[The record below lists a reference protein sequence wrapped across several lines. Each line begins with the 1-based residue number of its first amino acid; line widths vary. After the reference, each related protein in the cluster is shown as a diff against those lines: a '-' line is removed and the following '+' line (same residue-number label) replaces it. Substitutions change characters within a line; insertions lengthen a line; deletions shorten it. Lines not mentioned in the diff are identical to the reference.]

1 MNSIIYST
9 WLSLHRNDCA
19 YYLSDV
25 TSPPI
30 TTVKKKSSLTDS
42 PTPIVTT
49 CSPPYEDISVP
60 TINFSRSPLTSLPTD
75 SMSSSSIDQNH
86 TSSSLTTAKNF
97 LEANKLLATP
107 QRPRDDSGIFISGSF
122 STNKP
127 SNASKHSYDDES
139 GISTSRNTAYN
150 QQLHL
155 SSSMDYSQNEHYD
168 ETNVPVVSTKM
179 LSDSPMDD
187 EQQMKNVQVEFIEA
201 IKTHPDMIP

>member
-1 MNSIIYST
+1 MNGIIYST

-30 TTVKKKSSLTDS
+30 TTVKKKSSLTDTPS
-42 PTPIVTT
+42 PIVTT
-49 CSPPYEDISVP
+49 CGPPYEDISVP

-75 SMSSSSIDQNH
+75 SMSSSSINQNH
-86 TSSSLTTAKNF
+86 ISSSLTTAKNF

-107 QRPRDDSGIFISGSF
+107 QRPRDDSGIFTSGSF

-127 SNASKHSYDDES
+127 SDASKHSYDES
-139 GISTSRNTAYN
+139 EIFTSRNTARK
-150 QQLHL
+150 QQLQL
-155 SSSMDYSQNEHYD
+155 SSSMDCSQNEHYD
-168 ETNVPVVSTKM
+168 ETKLPVMSPKM

-187 EQQMKNVQVEFIEA
+187 EEQMKNIQVEFIEA
-201 IKTHPDMIP
+201 MIP

>member
-9 WLSLHRNDCA
+9 CLSLDRNNSV
-19 YYLSDV
+19 YYLSDG

-30 TTVKKKSSLTDS
+30 TTVKEKVSLTDA

-49 CSPPYEDISVP
+49 CGPPYEDISVP

-86 TSSSLTTAKNF
+86 ISSSLTTAKNF

-107 QRPRDDSGIFISGSF
+107 QRSRDDSGISTSGSF

-127 SNASKHSYDDES
+127 SNASKQSYDES
-139 GISTSRNTAYN
+139 EIFTSRNTAHK
-150 QQLHL
+150 QKLHL
-155 SSSMDYSQNEHYD
+155 SSLVDYSQNEHYD
-168 ETNVPVVSTKM
+168 ETKVPVMSPKM
-179 LSDSPMDD
+179 LSDFPMDD
-187 EQQMKNVQVEFIEA
+187 EQQMKNNQIEFIEA
-201 IKTHPDMIP
+201 IKTHPDMIQ